1 MHKQVVID
9 RLQNNLSWREIA
21 NKNKRSVSYVRT
33 CYSRAAFDFVIIKK
47 LLVELLKWAKNK

>member
-21 NKNKRSVSYVRT
+21 NKHKRSVSYVRT
-33 CYSRAAFDFVIIKK
+33 CYSRAAYDFITTTHRFI
-47 LLVELLKWAKNK
+47 EWLKWAKNK